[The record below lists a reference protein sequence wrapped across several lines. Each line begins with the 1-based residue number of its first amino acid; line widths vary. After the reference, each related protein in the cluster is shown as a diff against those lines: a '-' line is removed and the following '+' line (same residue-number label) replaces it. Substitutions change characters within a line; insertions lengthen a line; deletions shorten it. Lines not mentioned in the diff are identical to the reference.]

1 NVVEGFWKCITE
13 DCYKEL
19 KNDCII
25 RPLQF
30 LLCAIS
36 NSNIYST
43 IGGTLLDLKTNIDDS
58 RYGRAYTDI
67 LWSLTND
74 LFSESEPLDPFIV
87 IDYKS
92 PNVLDVF
99 NNMQDVLQKTWDQGC
114 IELGQLMDPENNG
127 KFESIINIKK
137 TMNLKVNRSIR
148 QTIPKEE
155 SEIQS
160 KTTDEGINC
169 KCTKDNGEL
178 LLLRHYRKTLPWCM
192 YTKTKLHDKCDYY
205 GIRKSGDME
214 DMIER
219 LNEKVPRHVMNPS
232 TLCSHIQQIITYPRF
247 VWMEIDKIGDE
258 DKVFNIKVHKIMK
271 ALSFKQ
277 AMLELLKISTYA
289 IKLERNKRQLRVD
302 VPKRQ
307 KRKLKNIIGETE
319 LNEQNTT
326 NIDLRRSARL
336 KNKQQIT
343 IIEDDDD
350 L

>member
-1 NVVEGFWKCITE
+1 
-13 DCYKEL
+13 
-19 KNDCII
+19 
-25 RPLQF
+25 
-30 LLCAIS
+30 
-36 NSNIYST
+36 
-43 IGGTLLDLKTNIDDS
+43 
-58 RYGRAYTDI
+58 
-67 LWSLTND
+67 
-74 LFSESEPLDPFIV
+74 
-87 IDYKS
+87 
-92 PNVLDVF
+92 
-99 NNMQDVLQKTWDQGC
+99 
-114 IELGQLMDPENNG
+114 
-127 KFESIINIKK
+127 
-137 TMNLKVNRSIR
+137 
-148 QTIPKEE
+148 
-155 SEIQS
+155 
-160 KTTDEGINC
+160 
-169 KCTKDNGEL
+169 
-178 LLLRHYRKTLPWCM
+178 M

-219 LNEKVPRHVMNPS
+219 LNEKVTRPVMNPY
-232 TLCSHIQQIITYPRF
+232 TLCSHIQQIISYMIWTGVRVGVLIAYHRF